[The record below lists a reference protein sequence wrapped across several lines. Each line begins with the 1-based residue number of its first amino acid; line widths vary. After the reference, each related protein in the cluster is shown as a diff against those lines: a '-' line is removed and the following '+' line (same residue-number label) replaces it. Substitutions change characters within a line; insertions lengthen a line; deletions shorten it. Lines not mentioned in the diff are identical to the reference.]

1 MGRQAGDFLTY
12 ILLPL
17 CCALLPYAWGQ
28 AVISTIA
35 RRGWLLE
42 ARSAA
47 ALAMAQRFVPVAN
60 EHRWKVRWRLTE
72 LIEPRDLW
80 FSMLGRGKV
89 LARAVRQQGMPELAD
104 NLVLIGMHW
113 GPSVLALQL
122 FYDAGHAPR
131 FVYRQVNHEIRRSTP
146 IHYLYLRLLVAYIRR
161 VCAGREI
168 VVPGARRELETAQ
181 REPGSPVILLD
192 APTTRS
198 GRSIKLK
205 VGNLEAEFNRD
216 GAEQLVAGK
225 SHCVLYSLGMDDSG
239 ANVLNCSEPF
249 APDSAE
255 QLMQRFAGLMFRSIG
270 KDSAQW
276 RLWHAADQLFRKP
289 SAGAKTPGSEL
300 NQTGPCEPDGAID
313 ARV

>member
-1 MGRQAGDFLTY
+1 
-12 ILLPL
+12 
-17 CCALLPYAWGQ
+17 
-28 AVISTIA
+28 
-35 RRGWLLE
+35 
-42 ARSAA
+42 
-47 ALAMAQRFVPVAN
+47 MAQRFVPVVN

-89 LARAVRQQGMPELAD
+89 LARAVRQQGMPALAD

-131 FVYRQVNHEIRRSTP
+131 FVYRSVSPEIRRSTP
-146 IHYLYLRLLVAYIRR
+146 FHYLYLRLLVAYIRR
-161 VCAGREI
+161 ICAGHDI

-198 GRSIKLK
+198 ARSIKVK
-205 VGNLEAEFNRD
+205 VGNLEAEFSRD

-225 SHCVLYSLGMDDSG
+225 SLCVLYSLGMDDSG
-239 ANVLNCSEPF
+239 ANVLNCGAPF
-249 APDSAE
+249 VPDSAE
-255 QLMQRFAGLMFRSIG
+255 QLMQRFADLLFRSIG

-276 RLWHAADQLFRKP
+276 RLWHAADQLFRNP
-289 SAGAKTPGSEL
+289 SAGVKTAGSQL
-300 NQTGPCEPDGAID
+300 NQTDPGQC
-313 ARV
+313 